1 MERPGTGNAGWGCAV
16 ATGRIITIRHE
27 VVGGYQDDSH
37 HLQWR
42 LPSVSAREIS
52 QACNSAGVAYISERF
67 SALGRRMV
75 LGFRFDPIASVYEVE
90 VRATTTTMDAMRRRL
105 QRSRGEPSTDP
116 FTTPRKSSTIPRA
129 MSYPFPFYTVTIA
142 WKGAI
147 EDATQV
153 QGDEEDA
160 STTSTTSASSSA
172 SGLANLA
179 IQCSCDDRRPGLCK
193 HGALAARVLLTVR
206 DGPALARGSA
216 QQTMGEA
223 SPCSE
228 CKTPETQDRQVSST
242 TGKPDPFMNQG
253 DITTVD
259 DGTRAQYGR
268 VALEAWSSDLPGML
282 LCQVKVGD
290 DATCSLLV
298 NMSGDGPSV
307 NLVMSICSACSGLTE
322 SHRGPRDQCAHVR
335 AAIALLNEKHG
346 RDQQGQAVADMPRPV
361 SSIVGD
367 AHGERRHTLRSTAR
381 PTDNIARRLVFTG
394 PSEESKEAIPDNVLD
409 PKRSVP
415 LVVIDDAEP
424 PGPKDS
430 PTSTSSIVL
439 DGHRSEA
446 AGTSP
451 PREDSSS
458 SCRKRRHR
466 SITEISA
473 EVSKMAL
480 KAAAKARTNRRRV
493 GDARDDNAEVDA
505 DDLVSSQSP
514 GGGSARAT
522 PESFR
527 ALLRHYL

>member
-1 MERPGTGNAGWGCAV
+1 PTPGHLCSAAPSDDSD
-16 ATGRIITIRHE
+16 
-27 VVGGYQDDSH
+27 QDDAH
-37 HLQWR
+37 HLQWS

-67 SALGRRMV
+67 SALGRRMI
-75 LGFRFDPIASVYEVE
+75 LGFRFDPTAAVYEVE

-116 FTTPRKSSTIPRA
+116 FTTPRKSSTIPSA
-129 MSYPFPFYTVTIA
+129 MPYPFPFYTVTIA

-153 QGDEEDA
+153 QGDEGDA
-160 STTSTTSASSSA
+160 ATSTTSASSSA
-172 SGLANLA
+172 SALANLA
-179 IQCSCDDRRPGLCK
+179 IQCSCGDRRPGLCK
-193 HGALAARVLLTVR
+193 HGALAARVLLTDR
-206 DGPALARGSA
+206 DGPAPARGSA

-228 CKTPETQDRQVSST
+228 CKTPETRDRQVSST
-242 TGKPDPFMNQG
+242 TGKPCPSMDQG
-253 DITTVD
+253 DTPTVD
-259 DGTRAQYGR
+259 DGTSAQYGR
-268 VALEAWSSDLPGML
+268 VALEALSSDLPGMR

-307 NLVMSICSACSGLTE
+307 NLVMSVCSACSGPME
-322 SHRGPRDQCAHVR
+322 SHRGPRDQCVHVR
-335 AAIALLNEKHG
+335 AAMALLNERHG
-346 RDQQGQAVADMPRPV
+346 RDQQGPVVADMPRPV
-361 SSIVGD
+361 LSIVGD
-367 AHGERRHTLRSTAR
+367 AHGASKQRHTSRSTAR

-394 PSEESKEAIPDNVLD
+394 PSQKSKEAIPDNVLA

-424 PGPKDS
+424 PGPRDV
-430 PTSTSSIVL
+430 PTAASSIVL
-439 DGHRSEA
+439 DGRRSEA

-451 PREDSSS
+451 PREVSSS

-473 EVSKMAL
+473 EMSKMAL

-493 GDARDDNAEVDA
+493 GDAR
-505 DDLVSSQSP
+505 
-514 GGGSARAT
+514 
-522 PESFR
+522 
-527 ALLRHYL
+527 